1 MRLIAI
7 QDTVDVY
14 APNGSTR
21 QVQFGQYVG
30 DLKQNS
36 NDGFLVLTS
45 NEKVDIDAVAIDNS
59 ASSETTTSVP
69 IQKST
74 FETNQPIQGSVAK
87 INTTDRNIRLRKLIA
102 LGLTGGGVYF
112 FFNGRKSLG
121 ITMFIFGIIMLK
133 RTK

>member
-14 APNGSTR
+14 APNGSSR
-21 QVQFGQYVG
+21 QVKFGQYVG

-45 NEKVDIDAVAIDNS
+45 NEKVDIDAVAINNS
-59 ASSETTTSVP
+59 DTPTTAVP
-69 IQKST
+69 IQKSA

-87 INTTDRNIRLRKLIA
+87 INNTDKNIRLRKLIA

-121 ITMFIFGIIMLK
+121 ITMFVFGIIMLK